1 MPSSTPEPGI
11 AQLNILIMGGT
22 RFQGRYL
29 VNELL
34 NAGHFV
40 TVFHRGS
47 HAIDPCKGLTDM
59 IGDRNS
65 PADLAPLASCKFDAC
80 IDTCAYFPWQIELL
94 AESVKTRHYSLIS
107 SVYVY
112 VDQDALLH
120 EDAQLLPVNDI
131 PANVLTPDSY
141 GALKRS
147 CEKAA
152 LAHFGH
158 STLILR
164 PSIIIGI
171 GDHTERTLFWLRL
184 AAIHGKRID
193 FAGREP
199 VVQLV
204 DVRDLARFTARCVE
218 THRQGA
224 VNVCGEP
231 VGLCTL
237 LDSMEAMMNRQ
248 LSRTSVHVQNL
259 PALNLTRLP
268 YYESGRLARHD
279 TTLSNTWGFSGRKL
293 QDSLKDIHNNYQ
305 RHGFTMH
312 NFQAEE
318 AAILRLFA

>member
-1 MPSSTPEPGI
+1 M
-11 AQLNILIMGGT
+11 NILIIGGT

-34 NAGHFV
+34 NAGHSV

-47 HAIDPCKGLTDM
+47 HAIEPCKGLTDM
-59 IGDRNS
+59 IGDRNT
-65 PADLAPLASCKFDAC
+65 PADLAPLASCEFDAC

-94 AESVKTRHYSLIS
+94 AESVKTRQYSLIS

-120 EDAQLLPVNDI
+120 EDAQLLPVNDT

-141 GALKRS
+141 GALKRL

-158 STLILR
+158 SALILR

-199 VVQLV
+199 IVQLV

-218 THRQGA
+218 AHRQGA

-237 LDSMEAMMNRQ
+237 LDSMEAMTNRQ
-248 LSRTSVHVQNL
+248 LSRTSVHVQDL

-268 YYESGRLARHD
+268 YCESGRLARHD

-318 AAILRLFA
+318 AAILLLFA

>member
-11 AQLNILIMGGT
+11 AQLNILIIGGT

-34 NAGHFV
+34 NAGHSV

-47 HAIDPCKGLTDM
+47 HAIDPCKGLIDM
-59 IGDRNS
+59 IGDRNT
-65 PADLAPLASCKFDAC
+65 PADLAPLSNCKFDAC

-94 AESVKTRHYSLIS
+94 AKSVKTQHYSLIS

-120 EDAQLLPVNDI
+120 EDAQLLPVNDTLG
-131 PANVLTPDSY
+131 NVLTINSY
-141 GALKRS
+141 GALKRLS
-147 CEKAA
+147 EKAA
-152 LAHFGH
+152 LAYFGH
-158 STLILR
+158 SALILR
-164 PSIIIGI
+164 PSIIVGI

-218 THRQGA
+218 AHRQGA

-237 LDSMEAMMNRQ
+237 LDSMEAMTNRQ
-248 LSRTSVHVQNL
+248 LSRTSVHVHDL

-268 YYESGRLARHD
+268 YCESGRLARHD
-279 TTLSNTWGFSGRKL
+279 TTLSSTWGFSGRKL

>member
-11 AQLNILIMGGT
+11 AQLNILIIGGT

-34 NAGHFV
+34 NAGHSV

-59 IGDRNS
+59 IGDRNT

-94 AESVKTRHYSLIS
+94 AESVKTRHYYLIS

-112 VDQDALLH
+112 VDQDSLLH
-120 EDAQLLPVNDI
+120 EDAQLLPVNDT

-141 GALKRS
+141 GALKRL

-158 STLILR
+158 SALILR

-218 THRQGA
+218 AHRQGA

-237 LDSMEAMMNRQ
+237 LDSMEAMTNRQ
-248 LSRTSVHVQNL
+248 LSRTSVHVQDL

-312 NFQAEE
+312 NFLAEE

>member
-11 AQLNILIMGGT
+11 AQLNILIIGGT

-34 NAGHFV
+34 NAGHSV

-47 HAIDPCKGLTDM
+47 HAIEPCKGLTDM
-59 IGDRNS
+59 IGDRNT
-65 PADLAPLASCKFDAC
+65 PADLAPLASCEFDAC

-94 AESVKTRHYSLIS
+94 AESVKTRQYSLIS

-120 EDAQLLPVNDI
+120 EDAQLLPVNDT

-141 GALKRS
+141 GALKRL

-158 STLILR
+158 SALILR

-218 THRQGA
+218 AHRQGA

-248 LSRTSVHVQNL
+248 LSRTSVHVQDL
-259 PALNLTRLP
+259 PALNLARLP
-268 YYESGRLARHD
+268 YCESGRLARHD

-312 NFQAEE
+312 NLRAEE